1 MVNES
6 VYRTN
11 KDEYLNFVKESYS
24 ESILNGYKMVFKK
37 ILPYEKQIDK
47 DLRDFNLDELFQVLE
62 LLRGRSYNSVHTKW
76 SLVRKY
82 LTFYNNSYVSQITS
96 KDIKNYISEVETRYI
111 TREELREKVKMAG
124 SDSHK
129 ALLFLLFDGVGGLG
143 YKDIC
148 NLKYSDIDF
157 EKGVVTIGEDTYE
170 LSKDT
175 LEYLKRAEKETTVTK
190 FAISDDNTKSD
201 DEYQV
206 NPNSP
211 YVFKTRMIKSTENG
225 MTPYRTTG
233 LQRRLDSLT
242 KMLGMDHQNGKTLY
256 YSGLVEK
263 YLKLEKKFGKR
274 FSINDIVWLAD
285 SVGIKTLQANTLYR
299 AMEIIR
305 KQVRGEFNGENTT
318 NRYFS

>member
-82 LTFYNNSYVSQITS
+82 LTFYNNNYVSQITS

-143 YKDIC
+143 YKDVC

-157 EKGVVTIGEDTYE
+157 EKGVATIGEDIYE

-211 YVFKTRMIKSTENG
+211 YVFKTRMIKATENG
-225 MTPYRTTG
+225 MTPYKTTG

-305 KQVRGEFNGENTT
+305 KT
-318 NRYFS
+318 S